1 MRKNVIS
8 PRYDDSFGWVL
19 CCACLNYR
27 FGTILRYGGHFRVL
41 FSTEMPLIKYLSS
54 RASPCPYYG
63 LIDVAVNWLCSPSL
77 EYRFAGRQVCSFW
90 CALLSM
96 WWLCSVSLNVC
107 TAFMKSAEP
116 PAGQWLPSAVR
127 ARPAIAV
134 SYMLEPIN
142 NILYFSCILLW
153 RHLCLFPTVHARH
166 VQPFYP
172 RIVSLPFNVE
182 FLFVLRLRLQAPRQ
196 DFVLIIYCF
205 YSFLSDVAFLLSTRS
220 TKVTFASSLV
230 K

>member
-1 MRKNVIS
+1 
-8 PRYDDSFGWVL
+8 
-19 CCACLNYR
+19 
-27 FGTILRYGGHFRVL
+27 
-41 FSTEMPLIKYLSS
+41 MPLIKYLSS
-54 RASPCPYYG
+54 RVSPCPYYG

-77 EYRFAGRQVCSFW
+77 EYRFAGRQVCFFW

-107 TAFMKSAEP
+107 TAFMKSAESQ
-116 PAGQWLPSAVR
+116 AGQWLPSAVR

-153 RHLCLFPTVHARH
+153 RRLFPTVHARH

-172 RIVSLPFNVE
+172 RIVILPFNVE
-182 FLFVLRLRLQAPRQ
+182 FLFVLRQCNWLRLQAPRQ

-205 YSFLSDVAFLLSTRS
+205 CSFLSDVALLLSTRN
-220 TKVTFASSLV
+220 TTVTFASSLV
-230 K
+230 KKNILFYLESCDLSSHRDWQTTWRGVR

>member
-1 MRKNVIS
+1 
-8 PRYDDSFGWVL
+8 
-19 CCACLNYR
+19 
-27 FGTILRYGGHFRVL
+27 
-41 FSTEMPLIKYLSS
+41 MPLIKYLSS

-77 EYRFAGRQVCSFW
+77 EYRFAGRQVWFFW

-96 WWLCSVSLNVC
+96 WWLCSVPLNVC

-153 RHLCLFPTVHARH
+153 RHLCLFPTVRARH

-182 FLFVLRLRLQAPRQ
+182 FLFVLRLRLQALRQ
-196 DFVLIIYCF
+196 DLSRSFTAFAHLVMWPSFWAPGVLK
-205 YSFLSDVAFLLSTRS
+205 LLLLHHCSSKVFFSTWNHVIFPS
-220 TKVTFASSLV
+220 TGD
-230 K
+230 